1 MLPPR
6 ALGRGSFPKVFMN
19 DRFGFDPEDVVRMA
33 RRARG
38 NLPGV
43 PRFLGWIALGVLA
56 LIGLVGSYYQ
66 VEPDEVA
73 LVTRFGRFVRTSE
86 PGPHGKIPFGIEQV
100 RKVPVQRQ
108 LKQEFGFRTTR
119 ADVQSAYAKD
129 DRTAAEALML
139 TGDLNVATVEW
150 IVQYKISDPYKY
162 LFKLR
167 DVDETF
173 RLMAEASM
181 RTVVG
186 DHSVTELLT
195 VGREAIAAK
204 AKELLSN
211 LCKLYDNGI
220 SVQQLVLQD
229 VDPPELVRPSF
240 NEVNQAIQER
250 ERAINEAW
258 AEYNQEIPRA
268 RGLAQ
273 QSVEAAE
280 GYAVD
285 RVNRGK
291 GDAERF
297 SALAEQYRKAPEV
310 TRERIYQETLA
321 TVLPA
326 AGKKLFF
333 DERAKGILPLFPL
346 GPSSEKPTTE
356 RTQAEKRGERP

>member
-1 MLPPR
+1 MANYGSGFDQDAFLR
-6 ALGRGSFPKVFMN
+6 VARETRERLRGSWRWVW
-19 DRFGFDPEDVVRMA
+19 GA
-33 RRARG
+33 
-38 NLPGV
+38 
-43 PRFLGWIALGVLA
+43 IAVIVGLA
-56 LIGLVGSYYQ
+56 TLSSAYYQ

-86 PGPHGKIPFGIEQV
+86 PGPHTKFPFGIERVQ
-100 RKVPVQRQ
+100 KVPVQRQ
-108 LKQEFGFRTTR
+108 LKQEFGFRTIH
-119 ADVQSAYAKD
+119 ADIQSSYHRD
-129 DRTAAEALML
+129 EQTAAESTML

-211 LCKLYDNGI
+211 LCRLYDNGI

-229 VDPPELVRPSF
+229 VDPPEPVKPSF
-240 NEVNQAIQER
+240 NDVNQAIQER
-250 ERAINEAW
+250 ERSINEAW
-258 AEYNQEIPRA
+258 AEYNREIPRA
-268 RGLAQ
+268 RGLAEQ
-273 QSVEAAE
+273 KIEAAE

-285 RVNRGK
+285 RVNRAK
-291 GDAERF
+291 GDAQRF
-297 SALAEQYRKAPEV
+297 VALEEQYRKAPDV
-310 TRERIYQETLA
+310 TRTRLYLETMSA
-321 TVLPA
+321 VLPA
-326 AGKKLFF
+326 AGKKLIF
-333 DERAKGILPLFPL
+333 DDKAKGILPLFPL
-346 GPSSEKPTTE
+346 GNAVGEPKP
-356 RTQAEKRGERP
+356 

>member
-1 MLPPR
+1 MARNVRGRLPVSLGLLIVA
-6 ALGRGSFPKVFMN
+6 ALG
-19 DRFGFDPEDVVRMA
+19 A
-33 RRARG
+33 
-38 NLPGV
+38 
-43 PRFLGWIALGVLA
+43 LA
-56 LIGLVGSYYQ
+56 LVSAYYQ
-66 VEPDEVA
+66 IEPDEIG
-73 LVTRFGRFVRTSE
+73 LVTRFGRFVRTTG
-86 PGPHGKIPFGIEQV
+86 PGPHGKLPFGIEQV
-100 RKVPVQRQ
+100 RKVPVERQ

-119 ADVQSAYAKD
+119 ADIQSSFNKD
-129 DRTAAEALML
+129 EKAEAESLML

-167 DVDETF
+167 DVEETF

-181 RTVVG
+181 RSVVG

-195 VGREAIAAK
+195 VGREGIAAR

-211 LCKLYDNGI
+211 LCHLYDNGI

-229 VDPPELVRPSF
+229 VDPPESVKPSF

-268 RGLAQ
+268 RGLAEQ
-273 QSVEAAE
+273 AIEAAE

-285 RVNRGK
+285 RVNRAK
-291 GDAERF
+291 GDAQRF
-297 SALAEQYRKAPEV
+297 NALEQEYRKAPEV
-310 TRERIYQETLA
+310 TRQRIYLETLA
-321 TVLPA
+321 AVLPA
-326 AGKKLFF
+326 AGKKLIF

-346 GPSSEKPTTE
+346 GAAQDKPE
-356 RTQAEKRGERP
+356 VKK